1 MVDQVITLWYLLYG
15 FMVRLFSVDDM
26 CIVRKDFNLN
36 QVNVSVM
43 SKFARNLG
51 ESQDA
56 WEIFKKCKS

>member
-56 WEIFKKCKS
+56 